1 MATTSWFLLPLSG
14 LFAGLLAGLLGIG
27 GGTVLLP
34 ILVGLSYSYN
44 QAVATSSLAIVI
56 TSASG
61 TWQNWRMGFLNP
73 KNVILLGM
81 PAIATAQLG
90 AYLVGQLPNY
100 VKEGAFGILLVVT
113 IFLGMLRKRLHERET
128 HPTHSRG
135 IKPLISRLG
144 TGTAAGLLAGLFG
157 VGGGVIMVPLQI
169 LLLGETIKTA
179 IQTSLGVIVITSMS
193 ACFGHALQNNV
204 LWLPGIFLGFGGLL
218 GARASTRYL
227 PQLPDRIVTL
237 CFRTLLAILALY
249 FFWRSF
255 VSFQ

>member
-1 MATTSWFLLPLSG
+1 MANWFLLPLSG

-27 GGTVLLP
+27 GGTVLVP
-34 ILVGLSYSYN
+34 ILVGLGYGYN

-61 TWQNWRMGFLNP
+61 TWQNWRMGFLNL

-90 AYLVGQLPNY
+90 AYLVGQLPDY

-113 IFLGMLRKRLHERET
+113 IFLGMLRRHLGDRET
-128 HPTHSRG
+128 HPAKQQG

-144 TGTAAGLLAGLFG
+144 TGGAAGLLAGLFG
-157 VGGGVIMVPLQI
+157 VGGGVIMVPLQM

-179 IQTSLGVIVITSMS
+179 IQTSLGVIVITSIS

-204 LWLPGIFLGFGGLL
+204 LWLPGIFLGFGGLF

-227 PQLPDRIVTL
+227 PKLPDRIVNL
-237 CFRTLLAILALY
+237 CFRTLLAILAIY

-255 VSFQ
+255 ASLNG